1 MPGRK
6 QGEIEAI
13 TILESIGIQVDRDYL
28 DDNSQNSMPDIRCK
42 DGRYIEVTHTL
53 HNNAIPTTISRFDK
67 LQPGEDW
74 SEYTKR
80 HLDVEMECSYA
91 LDRVHNL
98 DYEKDDM
105 WRLTPAGQAQFKKD
119 AKLLKEHMG
128 YDITEMDFNKRNSEF
143 KCDHPTIHFS
153 TDNILREI
161 SEDKGRKYPDGDVD
175 LFIFATDEEF
185 RLMKDLIPQR
195 NWNGTA
201 RGFLNRLLKSPF
213 HVIYV
218 CEWCFEEQKYNTKNP
233 ELVVFTKSGNTLKWE
248 WYNLP
253 DTSE

>member
-1 MPGRK
+1 MLGRK
-6 QGEIEAI
+6 KGELEAI
-13 TILESIGIQVDRDYL
+13 TILRNIGIEVDVTYY
-28 DDNSQNSMPDIRCK
+28 DDNSHKSMPDIRCK
-42 DGRYIEVTHTL
+42 DGRYIEVTHTF
-53 HNNAIPTTISRFDK
+53 HNNAIPTTVSRFDR

-80 HLDVEMECSYA
+80 HLDVEMECSHA

-119 AKLLKEHMG
+119 TKLLKEHMG
-128 YDITEMDFNKRNSEF
+128 YDVTEMDFNKRNSEF
-143 KCDHPTIHFS
+143 KCDHPKIYFS

-185 RLMKDLIPQR
+185 RLMKELIPQM
-195 NWNGTA
+195 NWNRTA
-201 RGFLNRLLKSPF
+201 MGFLNRILRSPF
-213 HVIYV
+213 PVIYV
-218 CEWCFEEQKYNTKNP
+218 CEWCLIMAKGLFDLILDSIFDDAWKGKYGET
-233 ELVVFTKSGNTLKWE
+233 TSG
-248 WYNLP
+248 
-253 DTSE
+253 S